1 MASNPTSSADFN
13 QNWPLP
19 YFFVN
24 NATAMVDS
32 VAEVQNLTVSA
43 SSGTFT
49 LTLDAASVGLGL
61 ISTGAITYNANTT
74 TLASNITTALNAAF
88 GAGSFVVSGNNAP
101 YSITAGSATQ
111 WSGIDL
117 PLFASST
124 ANLVSGTITIASA
137 TAGVTGT
144 LGRIAPKGALCLA
157 ANLSTP
163 KLYINTGTNYLQTW
177 TVAGSQS

>member
-1 MASNPTSSADFN
+1 MPTPSHRANDY
-13 QNWPLP
+13 WPGEYL
-19 YFFVN
+19 FVS

-43 SSGTFT
+43 TSGTFA
-49 LTLDAASVGLGL
+49 LTLDASSVGLGL
-61 ISTGAITYNANTT
+61 ISTDAITYSANTT
-74 TLASNITTALNAAF
+74 TLSSSISTALASAF
-88 GAGSFVVSGNNAP
+88 GTGAFVVSGNNAP
-101 YSITAGSATQ
+101 YSLTAGSATQ
-111 WSGIDL
+111 WSGVDL
-117 PLFASST
+117 PLFSSST
-124 ANLVSGTITIASA
+124 ATLVSGTITIASA

-163 KLYINTGTNYLQTW
+163 KLYINTGTNYLQVW